1 MSWFHK
7 LAYKYDIWKK
17 VWHGAPI
24 VANLELSG
32 YDLSGITTGLTLHSC
47 VIDATSDHPK
57 LIFKAVKGKK

>member
-1 MSWFHK
+1 MSWFRK
-7 LAYKYDIWKK
+7 LAYKYDMWQK

-24 VANLELSG
+24 VANLELSDC
-32 YDLSGITTGLTLHSC
+32 DLSGITGLTLHSC